1 LNLRNEDVMIEDNGK
16 VYPLYT
22 SRLAGA
28 RGPLPAV
35 LVLQEIWGAN
45 AHIRDI
51 GDRFA
56 KAGYFAIVPDLFA
69 DNGQRPELLSDE
81 RLKHVGDFLHSSP
94 PQAFR
99 DPVAQAE
106 ALAKLPEDRRR
117 IVQPSLEL
125 LLRTTNDTPKLLDI
139 IQAAYRYARRSEA
152 CSGQVAAVGFCRGG
166 ALAAELASSEPE
178 LAGAVV
184 FYGRLHEGMAPT
196 IQCPVLGLFGELDQG
211 ITSLV
216 PDFARAM
223 EEQGKSFMPHVYDN
237 GRHAFFNDTGGGY
250 DPHIARDAW
259 VKTLSFLNETF
270 A

>member
-1 LNLRNEDVMIEDNGK
+1 MTLRNEDVTIEENGK
-16 VYPLYT
+16 VYSFFT
-22 SRLAGA
+22 TRLAGS

-51 GDRFA
+51 GERFA
-56 KAGYFAIVPDLFA
+56 KAGYFAVVPDLFA

-81 RLKHVGDFLHSSP
+81 RLDHVRDFLHKSP

-99 DPVAQAE
+99 DPAAQAE
-106 ALAKLPEDRRR
+106 ALSKLPEEERQVVR
-117 IVQPSLEL
+117 PSLEVL
-125 LLRTTNDTPKLLDI
+125 MKTTGDTPKLLDI
-139 IQAAYRYARRSEA
+139 VQAAFRYARRSEG

-166 ALAAELASSEPE
+166 NLAAELASAEPE

-196 IQCPVLGLFGELDQG
+196 IQCPVLGLFGGLDPG

-223 EEQGKSFMPHVYDN
+223 EAQGKSFAPHVYDN
-237 GRHAFFNDTGGGY
+237 ARHAFFNDTGGGY
-250 DPHIARDAW
+250 DPHVSRDAW
-259 VKTLSFLNETF
+259 VRTLSFLNETF